1 MPHRVRDDFAEM
13 TEGLLSNTALEAL
26 SAIRTNTHRILRR
39 FNRGID
45 APYVAHRAMMEPPE
59 DAREHPVPL
68 IASEIEGVLA
78 DDPKIQE
85 LVGLGA
91 ITEWVNHIV
100 LRNEVVQ
107 SYLGMAKERFKEELL
122 VLLRDGLKR
131 AKPQPDHLKWKEL
144 MERLQRY
151 DRGAASIITQV
162 LAAREDE
169 VGAALDMEFARL
181 TSLRSQYDAPPPTL
195 KLGSIVSSTD
205 SGNLRYLL
213 CIQPLCDSVRLE
225 RPRHFPFL
233 RLKERSEGRE
243 IPFDFVVPDGENHK
257 KLSLV
262 VRLTTLL
269 LLIWTQTQA
278 QRPKGRAYQGRLG
291 VQTKRKWFAYSMAR
305 RS

>member
-1 MPHRVRDDFAEM
+1 
-13 TEGLLSNTALEAL
+13 
-26 SAIRTNTHRILRR
+26 
-39 FNRGID
+39 
-45 APYVAHRAMMEPPE
+45 MMEPPE

-257 KLSLV
+257 KLSV
-262 VRLTTLL
+262 SR
-269 LLIWTQTQA
+269 
-278 QRPKGRAYQGRLG
+278 KAYDIVIINMDPDPGSASVKAERTKAG
-291 VQTKRKWFAYSMAR
+291 WEFKRKGNGSPIRWLADLKPEFAHRVVTEFVGEVARVGLTESEWLRRMAR
-305 RS
+305 KIEAVSAE